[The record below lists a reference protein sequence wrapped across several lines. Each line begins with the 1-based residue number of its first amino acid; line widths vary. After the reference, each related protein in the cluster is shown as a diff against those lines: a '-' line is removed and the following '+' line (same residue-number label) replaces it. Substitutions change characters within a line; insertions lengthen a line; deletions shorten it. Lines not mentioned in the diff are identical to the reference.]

1 MAASPI
7 EQEGNRNM
15 PPLDARGT
23 RYRVAGDTRLPPEA
37 SKCSVLADDSPRF
50 GEPWTFTG
58 RAASQPAVP
67 SYLKDTYTWAYLRPT
82 SVWLLDRPLVVN
94 AILWGNFGRLLRAA
108 LAEMRPGQ
116 RVYQPACVYGD
127 FSRQVA
133 EVLGP
138 DGHLDVGDV
147 APVQVENC
155 RHKLSAC
162 GNARVHLWDA
172 ADKRNG
178 VYDVVCCFFLLH
190 EIPETYKHRVVD
202 ALLGA
207 MPQGGKVVFVDY
219 HGPHWAHPLK
229 WLMSFVNDTLE
240 PFAKALWTNEI
251 ASYASRAEEFT
262 WSKQTYFGGLYQ
274 KVVAERR

>member
-240 PFAKALWTNEI
+240 P
-251 ASYASRAEEFT
+251 
-262 WSKQTYFGGLYQ
+262 
-274 KVVAERR
+274 